1 MRGTVGSQSGND
13 SPQDLSVAVGEPPPQ
28 APFADLGFYE
38 VPVHADI
45 PHFNVVILDRP
56 DAVSSPM
63 KARRSGE
70 IGSAAWPPPSDATG
84 ADISRSA

>member
-1 MRGTVGSQSGND
+1 M
-13 SPQDLSVAVGEPPPQ
+13 
-28 APFADLGFYE
+28 
-38 VPVHADI
+38 HADI
-45 PHFNVVILDRP
+45 PHLDVVILDRP
-56 DAVSSPM
+56 DAVSSLM